1 MTRKIGWH
9 RIAALLLLGAVAT
22 AGLAAQRSFVSGLG
36 DDASAAAGCPVAAP
50 CRTLA
55 TAVRPSRHR
64 RGSDRARSGAIQ
76 RTGHDNQVGDGHDGP
91 GLRAALDV
99 PVK

>member
-9 RIAALLLLGAVAT
+9 RIAALLLGAVAT

-36 DDASAAAGCPVAAP
+36 DDASAATGCPVAAP

-55 TAVRPSRHR
+55 VAVETVNAGGEVVVLDPAPTPDRSRSPR
-64 RGSDRARSGAIQ
+64 R
-76 RTGHDNQVGDGHDGP
+76 
-91 GLRAALDV
+91 
-99 PVK
+99 